1 LVSSEVAF
9 LTDLGLIASLTLI
22 LSLVFI
28 RLRLPVA
35 IGYLIVGMLIGPY
48 SLNLIQDIGI
58 INLMASLGI
67 ILFLFV
73 IGVEMDPN
81 QLKRVSIKILALA
94 SIEITVCMIAGL
106 ALGLFLG
113 WGFGGSLL
121 SCLHYIDK

>member
-1 LVSSEVAF
+1 M
-9 LTDLGLIASLTLI
+9 
-22 LSLVFI
+22 
-28 RLRLPVA
+28 PVA